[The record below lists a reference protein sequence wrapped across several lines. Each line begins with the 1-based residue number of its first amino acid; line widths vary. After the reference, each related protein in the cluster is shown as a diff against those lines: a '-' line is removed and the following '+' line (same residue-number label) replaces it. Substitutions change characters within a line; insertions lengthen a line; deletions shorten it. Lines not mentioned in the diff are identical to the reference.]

1 MLELKEVCVG
11 NVFVNIV
18 EVHLKAILKKVL
30 QTDTSP
36 TGEALTDQQKEDI
49 LAWTG
54 WGEMAQEA

>member
-1 MLELKEVCVG
+1 MTH
-11 NVFVNIV
+11 IV

-30 QTDTSP
+30 QTDMSP